1 MRLTLQWAGLFLA
14 LAAVPPLA
22 AADKP
27 IVAAD
32 KKEAAAKMIA
42 AGDLTGRVVNV
53 EQTKKMFTLEL
64 TIAYQVP
71 NLGAMQNLQNT
82 QVQLAQAAAKR
93 DYNGM
98 RNLQAQL
105 AQQQAQMYQLKTEKH
120 NVDIEASDDV
130 KVRRKDPPVEFDDKG
145 NPKKYTAKELKEFKG
160 PDPKLPG
167 YTGDFD
173 SLQQDQTVHVTL
185 SKKKEAPKKPGK
197 EKDKDADALDD
208 NKPTATMIIILSE
221 PAAK

>member
-1 MRLTLQWAGLFLA
+1 MRRMLQWASLLLA

-53 EQTKKMFTLEL
+53 EQTKKVFTLEL
-64 TIAYQVP
+64 TVAYQAP
-71 NLGAMQNLQNT
+71 NLGAMQNLQNI

-98 RNLQAQL
+98 RNLQVQL
-105 AQQQAQMYQLKTEKH
+105 AQAQAQMVQVKTEKH

-145 NPKKYTAKELKEFKG
+145 NPKKYTPKELKELKG

-173 SLQQDQTVHVTL
+173 SIQQDEMVHVTL

-197 EKDKDADALDD
+197 DKDADLDE